1 MNETETDSGAARARR
16 ALPMTLVVLAS
27 VIAFLSV
34 FAIWAKRQLLETDTW
49 THTSS
54 RLLENE
60 DIRNAV
66 ADFLVTQLYANVNVE
81 GELAK
86 ALPPKLQ
93 PLAGPASGGLRELAL
108 NISQRALAQPKVQ
121 ALWEDANRTAHQ
133 EFLDVVDNKNEALS
147 TTGGN
152 VVLDLGTILN
162 QVANQVGVGGNL
174 ASKLPPDAAQL
185 TIMKSDQLEAVQTGV
200 RILRTLAWLLAA
212 LAIVL
217 FAAAIYLAGA
227 RRRETLRGVGI
238 AFIAVGVAVLFT
250 HGLAGNYVVGALTTT
265 AASEPAANAAW
276 SIGTS
281 ELVEIAQGLVLYGIV
296 IVLAAWLAGPTAIG
310 DLDPPRGH
318 PLSPP
323 AAVRL
328 RGTRG
333 AAGARLLVGTDR
345 RDEASDPV
353 RGPDRPHR
361 AGRGDAAPTGD
372 PRVPRPRHDGLRR
385 GARPWDCGPDAR
397 GARASRGRQ
406 GRGCRAAAGRA
417 ARRPTR
423 AARTA
428 PRLGRPLGGRVRRG
442 EAANPRGFLMDER
455 TERVVVE
462 TDRHRIVGD
471 ITLPR
476 EGYRSRLSEYL
487 NHGDIDF
494 IPMADAELTPLHGG
508 SPERRSFVAV
518 GRSHV
523 RLAFPYEGD

>member
-1 MNETETDSGAARARR
+1 MNEIETDSGAARARR

-200 RILRTLAWLLAA
+200 RILRTLAWLMAT

-296 IVLAAWLAGPTAIG
+296 IVLAAWLAGPTAMATWIRRG
-310 DLDPPRGH
+310 TTPYLRQPRFAFGGLAALLVLVFWWG
-318 PLSPP
+318 PTEGMRRLIPSVVLIALTALGVEMLRRQVIREFPDRVTTGSAEGLARGIADRMREARERRAADRGAVVAQPP
-323 AAVRL
+323 AEQRVAQLERL
-328 RGTRG
+328 GQLRDSGVLSADEF
-333 AAGARLLVGTDR
+333 AAEKQRIL
-345 RDEASDPV
+345 EAS
-353 RGPDRPHR
+353 
-361 AGRGDAAPTGD
+361 
-372 PRVPRPRHDGLRR
+372 
-385 GARPWDCGPDAR
+385 
-397 GARASRGRQ
+397 
-406 GRGCRAAAGRA
+406 
-417 ARRPTR
+417 
-423 AARTA
+423 
-428 PRLGRPLGGRVRRG
+428 
-442 EAANPRGFLMDER
+442 
-455 TERVVVE
+455 
-462 TDRHRIVGD
+462 
-471 ITLPR
+471 
-476 EGYRSRLSEYL
+476 
-487 NHGDIDF
+487 
-494 IPMADAELTPLHGG
+494 
-508 SPERRSFVAV
+508 
-518 GRSHV
+518 
-523 RLAFPYEGD
+523 

>member
-86 ALPPKLQ
+86 ALPPELQ

-133 EFLDVVDNKNEALS
+133 EFLEVVDNKNEAVS

-162 QVANQVGVGGNL
+162 KVANQVGVGGNM

-185 TIMKSDQLEAVQTGV
+185 TIMKSDQLEEVQTGV

-217 FAAAIYLAGA
+217 YAAAIYLARA
-227 RRRETLRGVGI
+227 RRRQTLRAVGI
-238 AFIAVGVAVLFT
+238 AFIAVGVAVLFA

-281 ELVEIAQGLVLYGIV
+281 
-296 IVLAAWLAGPTAIG
+296 AAGRDRAGVGALRNRDPAGRLAGGANRHG

-318 PLSPP
+318 PLSPS

-333 AAGARLLVGTDR
+333 ALVLVFWWGPTEGTRRLIPSLVLIALTALGVEILR
-345 RDEASDPV
+345 RQVIREF
-353 RGPDRPHR
+353 
-361 AGRGDAAPTGD
+361 PTGSRRAP
-372 PRVPRPRHDGLRR
+372 PRASPV
-385 GARPWDCGPDAR
+385 DCGPDAR
-397 GARASRGRQ
+397 GARAARGR
-406 GRGCRAAAGRA
+406 
-417 ARRPTR
+417 
-423 AARTA
+423 
-428 PRLGRPLGGRVRRG
+428 
-442 EAANPRGFLMDER
+442 
-455 TERVVVE
+455 
-462 TDRHRIVGD
+462 
-471 ITLPR
+471 
-476 EGYRSRLSEYL
+476 
-487 NHGDIDF
+487 
-494 IPMADAELTPLHGG
+494 
-508 SPERRSFVAV
+508 
-518 GRSHV
+518 
-523 RLAFPYEGD
+523 